1 MAEAN
6 LTLQREIVINVQADE
21 PLVNKEHIDALVD
34 GITGEETD
42 ISTIATP
49 FEVNKN
55 FHDPNQV
62 KVVLDQAGFALY
74 FSRSPIPYERDMV
87 GQVNRSCLKHIGMY
101 AYTKEFLLEFS
112 ALPVGVLEKLEKL
125 EQLRALENGRRIAV
139 RLVKSGTIGVD
150 TPEDLVQF
158 NIA

>member
-49 FEVNKN
+49 FGGK
-55 FHDPNQV
+55 
-62 KVVLDQAGFALY
+62 
-74 FSRSPIPYERDMV
+74 
-87 GQVNRSCLKHIGMY
+87 
-101 AYTKEFLLEFS
+101 
-112 ALPVGVLEKLEKL
+112 
-125 EQLRALENGRRIAV
+125 
-139 RLVKSGTIGVD
+139 
-150 TPEDLVQF
+150 
-158 NIA
+158 